1 MSQQSD
7 NVIRVAFSGTAW
19 ENQHAAPEDEVDPD
33 QEIRAIIQC
42 LRYLQEQAGRI
53 ERTDVPAHRRP
64 VRARRR
70 HAGLPAWWMRAAG
83 GVG

>member
-19 ENQHAAPEDEVDPD
+19 ENHHEAAEDEVDPE

-53 ERTDVPAHRRP
+53 EHTTAANLIGAAA
-64 VRARRR
+64 RALDDAER
-70 HAGLPAWWMRAAG
+70 GGAAQ
-83 GVG
+83 